1 MYGGVPGRSD
11 VRADLDTED
20 DGRFDPFRER
30 AKPDVQ
36 RVLFED
42 FRAVLREY
50 ADIAQAVLDSASTT
64 QGMDTA
70 SA

>member
-1 MYGGVPGRSD
+1 D
-11 VRADLDTED
+11 VEADLDTDD
-20 DGRFDPFRER
+20 DGLVDPFRER

-50 ADIAQAVLDSASTT
+50 ADIAQTRLDNPGAA

-70 SA
+70 GA